1 MDSKP
6 ATKKAT
12 MMSRTLMLY
21 GFAISAGVILAGA
34 AMFIG
39 GDYSYV
45 AIPIIAYMVN
55 SLFNAL
61 TQASVCDGVK
71 FGRSF
76 KLGIYSGVAAV
87 VTLLLLR
94 MSFFYSPIRA
104 LFPGSTP
111 DLHKKVGDGFY
122 FFWAGLYAQLLTGG
136 LAQSC

>member
-1 MDSKP
+1 ML
-6 ATKKAT
+6 
-12 MMSRTLMLY
+12 SRTLMLY
-21 GFAISAGVILAGA
+21 GLAISAGVILAAVAVFVGS
-34 AMFIG
+34 
-39 GDYSYV
+39 DYSYII
-45 AIPIIAYMVN
+45 IPIVAYLVN

-61 TQASVCDGVK
+61 TQASVCDTVK

-76 KLGIYSGVAAV
+76 KLGIYSGVAAAL
-87 VTLLLLR
+87 TLLLLQ

-104 LFPGSTP
+104 MFPGSTP